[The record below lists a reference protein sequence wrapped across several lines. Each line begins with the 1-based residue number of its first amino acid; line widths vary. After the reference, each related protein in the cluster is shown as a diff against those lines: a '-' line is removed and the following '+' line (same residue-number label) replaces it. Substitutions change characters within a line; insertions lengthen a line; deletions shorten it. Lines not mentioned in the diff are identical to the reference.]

1 MLVKKTLH
9 CVLLLLSFLVSFY
22 CWDNNVYG
30 ESTLETYFAHK
41 AAVDKYNVIA
51 PWYKG
56 QDGQCDF
63 RIRVAAET
71 LKRFPWVTSEQVPFP
86 APYPVY
92 SRSWKIGDD
101 GKLFMPVKDIK
112 HLDGDFGQRSVSILN
127 SMTDYYQYSGDPSV
141 LTYIITTADAII
153 QWGLTKPDSS
163 WPEFPMAV
171 PEPSKDFGQIDI
183 AGDMAY
189 GVLKAYKITGYD
201 RYWKYAKKW
210 SDQFCEKAVFDKTR
224 CPWDRYIDP
233 NRAPWGLEP
242 KGNCLTSG
250 VVLIMKFLDGMI
262 DSGYAGKNNDIV
274 KVRNAARDFLRDTVL
289 DDWFKEGTWG
299 FYYWD
304 GRKEITTLVCTW
316 ACDYIMKHRD
326 EFPNWKTDVRNIM
339 TLYFNKVSV
348 NPDSVGD
355 TYNGAWSFPEGR
367 DCCWKSHNYSIQ
379 AFMPVFA
386 EYAALTDDPWAKEV
400 SRRLSI
406 MGTYD
411 ALENGVVN
419 DLVNGGAMVAADWL
433 NLSHPWPLRHMLE
446 TVGWNPEEL
455 APPRENHIVKST
467 TVVNN
472 VIYSKG
478 LIRYST
484 FDAPKGTTEK
494 LRLSFLPESITADG
508 KKLSKLKKLSKTG
521 YTVKALKNGD
531 CIVNIRHD
539 GKKSIEIKGNDPQIQ
554 LDDNAFDYAGDWKQV
569 SDKNAYAE
577 NMHVSDRQDS
587 SVKVKFVG
595 NQIRVIGKT
604 DENGGRADIYLDGK
618 KQLVFIDCWTPF
630 VKDQQTL
637 YETSGLDNSQHTLE
651 IKPQCQCNPL
661 SKAANIY
668 IDAVAY
674 SAAKGENPT
683 GIGSG
688 PKTAQRFIFGYTK
701 RSDYVDKQ
709 GNTWKPA
716 TEWCSRLWWNV
727 DIVAQMWWTK
737 PLKKD
742 IMGVAD
748 PELYRYGVHGE
759 EFWIN
764 ITTAP
769 GKYEVHL
776 LFGASGERG
785 VAHDNMTISI
795 NGKEVATITDVAEQA
810 GGLDKALDLTFK
822 DVEPKN
828 GIVEVRFKGTKGH
841 AYVHAIEL
849 EPTQADVASELGK
862 MGVILE
868 RPKPKPKKVKAEKK

>member
-1 MLVKKTLH
+1 MTIKKSLH
-9 CVLLLLSFLVSFY
+9 CILLLLFFWESFY
-22 CWDNNVYG
+22 CEGNKVYG
-30 ESTLETYFAHK
+30 ESTLRTYFAHK

-71 LKRFPWVTSEQVPFP
+71 LKRFPWVISDKVPSP

-92 SRSWKIGDD
+92 DRYWKIDD
-101 GKLFMPVKDIK
+101 NGNLFLPETEIK
-112 HLDGDFGQRSVSILN
+112 NLDGDFGQRSVSILN

-141 LTYIITTADAII
+141 LIYIVTMADAII
-153 QWGLTKPDSS
+153 EWGLSKSESS
-163 WPEFPMAV
+163 WPKFPMAV
-171 PEPSKDFGQIDI
+171 PEPYNYFGQIDI

-189 GVLKAYKITGYD
+189 GILKAYKMTGYE
-201 RYWKYAKKW
+201 RYLGHAKRW
-210 SDQFCEKAVFDKTR
+210 ADMFCEKAVFDKKR

-233 NRAPWGLEP
+233 NKAPWGLEP

-262 DSGYAGKNNDIV
+262 DIGYAGKNNDLV
-274 KVRNAARDFLRDTVL
+274 KVRNAGRDYLRDTLL
-289 DDWFKEGTWG
+289 DEWTKEGTWG

-316 ACDYIMKHRD
+316 ACDYIMKNRD
-326 EFPNWKTDVRNIM
+326 EFPNWKTDVRNIA

-348 NPDSVGD
+348 DPGSAGD

-367 DCCWKSHNYSIQ
+367 DCCGNSHNYSIH

-386 EYAALTDDPWAKEV
+386 QYAALTNDPWAKEV

-406 MGTYD
+406 IGTYD
-411 ALENGVVN
+411 ARENGVVM
-419 DLVNGGAMVAADWL
+419 DTVAGTALVAKDWL

-508 KKLSKLKKLSKTG
+508 MKLSKVNNLNRNGYKVKKL
-521 YTVKALKNGD
+521 KNAD
-531 CIVNIRHD
+531 CIVTIRHD
-539 GKKSIEIKGNDPQIQ
+539 GKKSIEIKGNDPQVQ
-554 LDDNAFDYAGDWKQV
+554 LDDGALKYTGDWKVV
-569 SDKNAYAE
+569 SDKNAYT
-577 NMHVSDRQDS
+577 NKMHVTDNLNA
-587 SVKVKFVG
+587 SVEIKFIG
-595 NQIRVIGKT
+595 NQVRVIGKT
-604 DENGGRADIYLDGK
+604 NETGGRADLYLDGK
-618 KQLVFIDCWTPF
+618 KQLVFIDCWSPF
-630 VKDQQTL
+630 TKDQQIL
-637 YETSGLDNSQHTLE
+637 YETSGLSNTQHTLE
-651 IKPQCQCNPL
+651 IKSRCECNPL
-661 SKAANIY
+661 SKAANVY
-668 IDAVAY
+668 IDAIAY
-674 SAAKGENPT
+674 SSAT
-683 GIGSG
+683 GQNDSGVGGG
-688 PKTAQRFIFGYTK
+688 PKDAQRFIFGYTK

-727 DIVAQMWWTK
+727 DIVAHCWWTTATK
-737 PLKKD
+737 TD
-742 IMGVAD
+742 IDAVAD

-785 VAHDNMTISI
+785 VAHDNMAISI